1 MSEWTDGYRAA
12 LADIARLAHTRAASR
27 SRLSAVPPYLA
38 ELIADLEGD
47 ALVIE
52 REQDNRIR
60 RRRLAAV
67 REATLPFDEPPP

>member
-1 MSEWTDGYRAA
+1 MSQWVDGYRAA
-12 LADIARLAHTRAASR
+12 LADVRRLAFTR
-27 SRLSAVPPYLA
+27 LGPLT
-38 ELIADLEGD
+38 ELLADLEGD

>member
-1 MSEWTDGYRAA
+1 MSEWSDGYQRA
-12 LADIARLAHTRAASR
+12 LIDFHRMADSRRLP
-27 SRLSAVPPYLA
+27 LSPGILT
-38 ELIADLEGD
+38 LLADLEGD

-67 REATLPFDEPPP
+67 REAELPFEAPPP

>member
-1 MSEWTDGYRAA
+1 MSEWTAGYRAA
-12 LADIARLAHTRAASR
+12 LADITSIAPSR
-27 SRLSAVPPYLA
+27 GLMTPALD
-38 ELIADLEGD
+38 ELLADLHFD

-60 RRRLAAV
+60 RRRLAVV

>member
-1 MSEWTDGYRAA
+1 MSEWIDGYRAA
-12 LADIARLAHTRAASR
+12 LADVERLASDRAR
-27 SRLSAVPPYLA
+27 RTPRGLTAVLLT
-38 ELIADLEGD
+38 ELLVDLDAD

-60 RRRLAAV
+60 RRRLTAV

>member
-12 LADIARLAHTRAASR
+12 LADIRRLWPSR
-27 SRLSAVPPYLA
+27 GVAGMA
-38 ELIADLEGD
+38 ELLADLEGD

-67 REATLPFDEPPP
+67 REAQLPFDEPPP

>member
-12 LADIARLAHTRAASR
+12 LADIRRLWPSR
-27 SRLSAVPPYLA
+27 GVAGMV
-38 ELIADLEGD
+38 ELLVDLEGD

-67 REATLPFDEPPP
+67 READLFDEAPP